1 MIMSTE
7 LNKLSQEIASNPAK
21 AKEVVEVVEVAVEA
35 TKSAWKV
42 GTKLGEEISDFID
55 TLFD

>member
-21 AKEVVEVVEVAVEA
+21 AKEVVEVAVET